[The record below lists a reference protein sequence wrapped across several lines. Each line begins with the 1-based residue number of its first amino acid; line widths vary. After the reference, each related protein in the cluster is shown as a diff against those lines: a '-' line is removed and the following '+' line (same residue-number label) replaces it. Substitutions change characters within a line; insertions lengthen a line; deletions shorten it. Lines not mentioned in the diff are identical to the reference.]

1 MAVFNEFPFTHYFQ
15 GFLVDANVLG
25 GKYCTA
31 LITEES
37 MVGPINYA
45 VNSHP
50 MR

>member
-31 LITEES
+31 LITE
-37 MVGPINYA
+37 
-45 VNSHP
+45 VNGWP
-50 MR
+50 NQLRGE